1 MTEWGV
7 AGVIIALVGLLAT
20 VVPPIIKLNSSII
33 KLPDAVANTVAKGWI
48 GSEQYQEIIAEQK

>member
-7 AGVIIALVGLLAT
+7 AGVIIALVGLLET

-33 KLPDAVANTVAKGWI
+33 KLPVAVANTVAKG
-48 GSEQYQEIIAEQK
+48 